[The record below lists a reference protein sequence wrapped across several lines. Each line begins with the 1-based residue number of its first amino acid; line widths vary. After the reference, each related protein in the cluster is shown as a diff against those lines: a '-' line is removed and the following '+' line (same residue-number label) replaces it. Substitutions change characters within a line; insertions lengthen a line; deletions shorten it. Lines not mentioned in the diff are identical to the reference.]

1 MILQLT
7 EALIAVDEHYY
18 SALKVVLM
26 RLFKLDFEGKP
37 EAFFMLYLKEVQGSR
52 FNLGKIIWKDSKTL
66 HALLKLWSPE
76 WKAES

>member
-26 RLFKLDFEGKP
+26 SLFKLDFEGKP

-52 FNLGKIIWKDSKTL
+52 FNLGNN
-66 HALLKLWSPE
+66 LKGF
-76 WKAES
+76 

>member
-26 RLFKLDFEGKP
+26 SLFKLDFEGKP

-52 FNLGKIIWKDSKTL
+52 FNLGKII
-66 HALLKLWSPE
+66 
-76 WKAES
+76 